1 MKFGIALAG
10 GGARGAYQVGA
21 WQALLETNTFDLFSV
36 YSGASVGS
44 INASLFAMGNFD
56 LAKETWLSLEKDSL
70 FHVESNLF
78 KRLVHEKM
86 NFFNKGIY
94 DTTKLESMMEDTID
108 YDLLRQK
115 DVYVA
120 TTYLGDNRDKFYD
133 LIKTNYDH
141 YLKNNENLIHYRNLK
156 ELNDNEIKL
165 TILASCAIPIAFKP
179 VTIDGKTF
187 YDGGMLDNVPIAP
200 LKEAGCD
207 RILVIDLFRMNYKK
221 YLEMPDPN
229 IRYLNPKH
237 DLYGILD
244 FEPALIRRRFELGYN
259 DMMRFI
265 EENSDFFEEK

>member
-1 MKFGIALAG
+1 VKFGIALAG
-10 GGARGAYQVGA
+10 GGARGAYQIGA
-21 WQALLETNTFDLFSV
+21 WQALLENNLFELFTV

-56 LAKETWLSLEKDSL
+56 LAKNTWLSLEKDSL
-70 FHVESNLF
+70 FSSESSLF
-78 KRLVHEKM
+78 KRVLKEKM

-94 DTTKLESMMEDTID
+94 DTEKLESMMEDTIS
-108 YDLLRQK
+108 YDLLRRK

-120 TTYLGDNRDKFYD
+120 TTYLGDNRDSFKD

-156 ELNDNEIKL
+156 ELSNEDIKL

-200 LKEAGCD
+200 LRDAGCD

-221 YLEMPDPN
+221 YLEEPNPN
-229 IRYLNPKH
+229 IRYINPKH
-237 DLYGILD
+237 DLFGILD
-244 FEPALIRRRFELGYN
+244 FEPSLNRRRFELGYN

-265 EENSDFFEEK
+265 EENKDFFLEK